1 MLFVL
6 FIWGSSLTIFE
17 DIGPIRDNI
26 VLFLYYHRKMSYNID
41 EAINNISGNQ
51 NLKSIKTLLNKSP
64 IIKKPILTVFVIFIS
79 SWSLYYISRFVWFLK
94 EYNSGNKKICSLGQE
109 LPDDVYTYEYH
120 KNISFFRCWIIY
132 EFGCDIFQSNSL
144 KEDLLKQFFADKM
157 ETDEHKIKNI
167 QLNIFPKKRNEE
179 ENDRINDLLSLKIS
193 NIYNIFSDI
202 FKNTK
207 MINKL
212 LNKHLYSTSFLRFFV
227 SEYNYRTIITICYPL
242 ILMLIY
248 RYISFFSYK
257 MRLNS
262 IKFIVKNFVRLVIK
276 IFV

>member
-1 MLFVL
+1 
-6 FIWGSSLTIFE
+6 
-17 DIGPIRDNI
+17 
-26 VLFLYYHRKMSYNID
+26 MSYNID

-132 EFGCDIFQSNSL
+132 EFGCDIFQSNSF

-227 SEYNYRTIITICYPL
+227 SEYNYRTIIIICYPL

-257 MRLNS
+257 MGSNS

>member
-1 MLFVL
+1 
-6 FIWGSSLTIFE
+6 
-17 DIGPIRDNI
+17 
-26 VLFLYYHRKMSYNID
+26 MSYNID

-94 EYNSGNKKICSLGQE
+94 EYNSGNKKICSLVQVQE

-132 EFGCDIFQSNSL
+132 EFGYDILQSKIL

-167 QLNIFPKKRNEE
+167 QLNIFPKKKRNEE
-179 ENDRINDLLSLKIS
+179 ENDRINDLLSLQIS

-202 FKNTK
+202 FKNSK

-212 LNKHLYSTSFLRFFV
+212 LKKHVYSTSFLRFFV
-227 SEYNYRTIITICYPL
+227 SEYNYRTIIRICYPL

-257 MRLNS
+257 MGSNS

>member
-1 MLFVL
+1 VLFVL
-6 FIWGSSLTIFE
+6 FIWGSSVTIFE

-94 EYNSGNKKICSLGQE
+94 EYNSGNKKICSLAQE

-120 KNISFFRCWIIY
+120 KNIFFFRCWIIY
-132 EFGCDIFQSNSL
+132 EFGYDILQSKLL
-144 KEDLLKQFFADKM
+144 KEDLSKQFFADKM

-179 ENDRINDLLSLKIS
+179 ENDRINDLLSLYS
-193 NIYNIFSDI
+193 FVFNIFSDI
-202 FKNTK
+202 FENSK
-207 MINKL
+207 MKNKL
-212 LNKHLYSTSFLRFFV
+212 LNKHAYSTSFLRFFV

-257 MRLNS
+257 MGSNS